1 MFSKT
6 AGSDN
11 RIKKMQTT
19 NSYVGVCDNGLSYF
33 QFGVFTY
40 AMVAETTHMSVVVRA
55 APET

>member
-1 MFSKT
+1 
-6 AGSDN
+6 
-11 RIKKMQTT
+11 MQTT